1 MRFLADLTGR
11 LAKTDADELRKG
23 DSPAAALAM
32 YVHAWNT
39 GYQNAPLLNQMALV
53 TKRSFLA
60 IYILSKNEHFTK
72 TGSGQT

>member
-53 TKRSFLA
+53 TKRSF
-60 IYILSKNEHFTK
+60 
-72 TGSGQT
+72 